1 MIDIVK
7 CDVCGAENTIGL
19 VASSAFG
26 ATSYAYCACC
36 LAEDKEP
43 YRAIVDYISCAGRWP
58 QDINEMY
65 QREVRRQLKLH
76 NKTEEEFAK
85 DVEEED
91 KFLREIPPMSTY
103 VILGTDISEDF

>member
-36 LAEDKEP
+36 LFEHKEP
-43 YRAIVDYISCAGRWP
+43 YRAIVDYISAAGRWP
-58 QDINEMY
+58 DDINQIY

-91 KFLREIPPMSTY
+91 KFLMELPPMSM
-103 VILGTDISEDF
+103 E

>member
-43 YRAIVDYISCAGRWP
+43 YRAIVDYISAAGRWP
-58 QDINEMY
+58 DAINQMY

-76 NKTEEEFAK
+76 NIPEEVFK
-85 DVEEED
+85 FDVDSAIAEEQV
-91 KFLREIPPMSTY
+91 FIQNI
-103 VILGTDISEDF
+103 VIKKQI